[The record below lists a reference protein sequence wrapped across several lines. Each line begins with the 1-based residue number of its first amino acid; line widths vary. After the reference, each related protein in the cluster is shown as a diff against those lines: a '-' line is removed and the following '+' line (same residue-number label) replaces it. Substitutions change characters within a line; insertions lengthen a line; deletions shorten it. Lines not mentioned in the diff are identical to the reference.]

1 MERCMEADSIESIST
16 APERFARRTRKLVS
30 KACGKHARMIKVYTA
45 LGGALLLFSVSS
57 DAFAPLRQWMI
68 TAFEAEYRTPGQAG
82 LDHDDAPSATKSQK
96 ADDAA
101 IRVALAHVGL
111 IRLAGSGE
119 SGDIFWTTSDRIN
132 TSSEYQ
138 AEHDRARSDGYR
150 SGFIAA
156 QGYGAGGHRSR
167 MLSRAFGLPLH
178 LYPSQQ
184 LAGVAGPAGR
194 LLSGGSL
201 SQGDSDPQPQDN
213 PRGGDIH
220 PALEEGPDGDTNQQ
234 RTDFGA
240 DVGPLGAPND
250 ELLIDNAR
258 QSGDPIVAGADPNA
272 NAAPLSLLD
281 DGLVKEIDEPVL
293 QDLTLPHNG
302 GIAKSSTGEE
312 DYPDLTQLS
321 VSDASVAA
329 ITSVP
334 LPGTLAMIVLGLPM
348 LVSFHGRFTSK
359 RR

>member
-1 MERCMEADSIESIST
+1 
-16 APERFARRTRKLVS
+16 VS

-57 DAFAPLRQWMI
+57 DAFAPLRQWMT

-82 LDHDDAPSATKSQK
+82 LDHDDAPSTTKSQK

-119 SGDIFWTTSDRIN
+119 SGDIFWTMSDRIY

-138 AEHDRARSDGYR
+138 AEHDRARSDVYR

-156 QGYGAGGHRSR
+156 QRYGAGGQRSR
-167 MLSRAFGLPLH
+167 MPSRAFGLPLH

-234 RTDFGA
+234 RTDSSA
-240 DVGPLGAPND
+240 DAGPLGAPNH
-250 ELLIDNAR
+250 ELPIDIT
-258 QSGDPIVAGADPNA
+258 STPGDPVVAGDNPHGTGL
-272 NAAPLSLLD
+272 PISVLD
-281 DGLVKEIDEPVL
+281 EGLPTNIDEPAL

-302 GIAKSSTGEE
+302 GIGKSITGEE
-312 DYPDLTQLS
+312 NDPDLTQLA
-321 VSDASVAA
+321 VSDESVGAA
-329 ITSVP
+329 TSVP
-334 LPGTLAMIVLGLPM
+334 LPGTLAMMVLGLPM
-348 LVSFHGRFTSK
+348 LVSFHARIASK
-359 RR
+359 RV